1 MFRLGAERFG
11 VRLDSVRE
19 IRRPPRVTP
28 LPEAPPWLRG
38 VTNLRGTILAVVDV
52 GVGLGIRDQVAATE
66 GRAHRLVVM
75 RDGDC
80 DAGFCVDGV
89 DGVLSFDEGAC
100 MTAPDTLPDLLRRW
114 CDGIIGSGG
123 ELVTLLSPELLTGL
137 RERLG
142 ARR

>member
-1 MFRLGAERFG
+1 MFRLGDERFG

-28 LPEAPPWLRG
+28 LPEAPIWLRG
-38 VTNLRGTILAVVDV
+38 VTNLRGAILAVVDV
-52 GVGLGIRDQVAATE
+52 GVGLGIRDQVAETG
-66 GRAHRLVVM
+66 GRKHRLVVM

-89 DGVLSFDEGAC
+89 DGVIAFDEAAC
-100 MTAPDTLPDLLRRW
+100 MAAPDTLPELLRRW
-114 CDGIIGSGG
+114 CDGIVGVGG
-123 ELVTLLSPELLTGL
+123 ELVTLLSPQLLTGL

-142 ARR
+142 AAR